1 MLSYLWSPLVALEVA
16 RHGHLDVVGALLIAS
31 AALAFAQGQALV
43 GSLTFA
49 LSVGVKPLSIVLLPL
64 FWRRIS
70 LRHAI
75 AGVAMLLALY
85 LPFWDRHRLPIGSV
99 PAVIDRFRFN
109 GPIFARVAELAGP
122 WLATVLA
129 VAAGLAVAVWARRRL
144 SLATPEAW
152 AWPMAV
158 ALLGAPLVYPWYLLW
173 LVPFLVVPRT
183 FPLAIWTISILITYV
198 AWGQVGVSWGV
209 PAWAMGVEY
218 GALLGAVLWVWQR
231 RRLGS
236 APPLSSP
243 SASVP

>member
-1 MLSYLWSPLVALEVA
+1 M
-16 RHGHLDVVGALLIAS
+16 
-31 AALAFAQGQALV
+31 
-43 GSLTFA
+43 
-49 LSVGVKPLSIVLLPL
+49 KPLSIVLLPL